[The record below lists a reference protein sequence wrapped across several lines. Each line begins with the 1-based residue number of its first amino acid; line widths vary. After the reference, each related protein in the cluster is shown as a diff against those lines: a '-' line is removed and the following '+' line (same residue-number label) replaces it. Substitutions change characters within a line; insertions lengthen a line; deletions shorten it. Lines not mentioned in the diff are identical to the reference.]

1 MSQPIRPRWAPRVP
15 QAKIR
20 QLYELDAR
28 GIVDEDLLA
37 DVGYRLYSR
46 CQSILALTRIW
57 LTKEAA
63 CAQCEHGVALGDHWN
78 DPDFILHCSA
88 CGWELSWEAYRR
100 TFRHQELG
108 GGGANDISEAYIL
121 EWEAAQSAR
130 TQMVAIDQ
138 LLHRWHWETKQQLPS
153 FGLGRPT
160 AANLI
165 EGSRKQ
171 VIDFL
176 DSLSYGDASTAGLED
191 TQATWRANWAL
202 VRARQQSNKKQPPPL
217 ISNDIPNHDLN
228 DRLAAADE

>member
-1 MSQPIRPRWAPRVP
+1 MSQPIRPRWAPRAP

-20 QLYELDAR
+20 RLYELDAR
-28 GIVDEDLLA
+28 GIVDEELIA

-46 CQSILALTRIW
+46 CQSILAVTRIW
-57 LTKEAA
+57 ITKEAP
-63 CAQCEHGVALGDHWN
+63 CAQCERSVALGNNWSN
-78 DPDFILHCSA
+78 PDFILHCSA
-88 CGWELSWEAYRR
+88 CGWELSWGVYRA

-108 GGGANDISEAYIL
+108 GGGANDIFEAYIL
-121 EWEAAQSAR
+121 DWEAAQSAHA
-130 TQMVAIDQ
+130 QMVAIDQ

-176 DSLSYGDASTAGLED
+176 DSLSYGDASTAGLKD
-191 TQATWRANWAL
+191 TQAAWRANWAI
-202 VRARQQSNKKQPPPL
+202 VRARQESSKNQRRPP
-217 ISNDIPNHDLN
+217 ISNDVP
-228 DRLAAADE
+228 DRGASDTTAAADE